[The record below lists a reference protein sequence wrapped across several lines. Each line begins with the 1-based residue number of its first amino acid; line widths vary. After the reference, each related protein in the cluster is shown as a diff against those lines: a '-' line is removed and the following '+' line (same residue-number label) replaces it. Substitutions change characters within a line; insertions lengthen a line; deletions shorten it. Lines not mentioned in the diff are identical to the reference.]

1 MLLEIACQNL
11 GWPSHDE
18 VLRPTA
24 AGPRHYAERVRQKI
38 GEALERHVSGI
49 QVTTGIL
56 CADSYADTS
65 EAPIAVVCQFSRM
78 VSDDTLREAQRLC
91 WNFSRTALLITLEP
105 HRIQSWTCSK
115 KPGKKRKTND
125 FRILPPIEWKEG
137 ESPAS
142 ILQQEA
148 AQALHWVQ
156 LVTGS
161 LLEQHKS
168 KFPKD
173 ERVDAVLVSNLKAVR
188 AELTKGLNLP
198 IEICHSLLARLIFTQ
213 FLFQRTDSAGR
224 SAISQTVLDGRFDD
238 HLREVYAQPT
248 ALESILRDKE
258 ETYALF
264 RWLNEKFNGDMFPGK
279 GCTAEEREAEWQA
292 EKAKVEQK
300 HLDLLADFVSGKIH
314 LKTKQQFLWAEYS
327 FDALPLE
334 FISSVYEEFL
344 TADDLALGAHYTPP
358 HLVDFVLDGV
368 LPWGGKE
375 WDLKILDPCCGSSIF
390 LVKAFQRLV
399 QRWKNAHPEDE
410 PRVDDLRPILENNL
424 LGVDMSKEALRVASF
439 SLCLAL
445 CDALD
450 PKHYWK
456 RTVFPPLRDI
466 RLIESDFFN
475 EDKPGFRTKEDAGTW
490 DLVIGNAP
498 WGGGSLS
505 DDSAGIRWGK
515 SNNWPVTNKNPGLIF
530 LAKAAALTRKKG
542 RVAMIVPAMP
552 LLYQNSSDQTRDFR
566 IKLFTSYTVE
576 EVVSLTHLRWQLFE
590 KVKARAC
597 VVTLQPVPP
606 TSPELELSYICPQ
619 PQYSADDN
627 ALITIEPQDLH
638 AITHDEAANDPLVWS
653 VLLLGGRRDLRL
665 VRQLG
670 GEMTLA
676 KLKSSD
682 VENAADGQVLLT
694 RRGIARSPSNTRDDN
709 EILDRPLLEAISF
722 PDDGLYLDAYALKPN
737 RNAKVEAESASNYE
751 AFALP
756 QLLIKLTLV
765 KSVGRFQARLVQSA
779 RKKAVI
785 CNRNFLTVHQF
796 KDGDGWLR
804 SACLTFRSRL
814 SAYFLALTSRL
825 ASDRAEALSGDILN
839 VPIPHPTPSLT
850 KDVSDLS
857 EVDSLVEEAFH
868 LKAPE
873 SALIE
878 DMLTFVYREG
888 GEDKQ
893 GRKQTLRAREH
904 ESDQDGDVGDLHRYA
919 DFLVKALRST
929 FGRDKTVRATIF
941 EEAQPHDKL
950 PMRMVAIHLNWPSQR
965 QVITKEVLDSKGMR
979 KKLKEAFTQLMGVR
993 SRHGVPVSSGI
1004 GFQRIARVFVTHK
1017 APNGEKVPTVL
1028 YLKPDQRRHWTRS
1041 QALRDADELAATIM
1055 TASKRPKT

>member
-11 GWPSHDE
+11 GWPSHQE
-18 VLRPTA
+18 ILRPKA
-24 AGPRHYAERVRQKI
+24 AGPRHYAERVAQKI
-38 GEALERHVSGI
+38 GQALQRRLNGEEV
-49 QVTTGIL
+49 VTGIL
-56 CADSYADTS
+56 CADSHADTS
-65 EAPIAVVCQFSRM
+65 EAPIAVVCQFSRR
-78 VSDDTLREAQRLC
+78 VDDDTLREAQRLC

-115 KPGKKRKTND
+115 KPGKKRKTKD
-125 FRILPPIEWKEG
+125 FRILPPIEWEEG

-156 LVTGS
+156 LVSGG
-161 LLEQHKS
+161 LLEKHKD

-188 AELTKGLNLP
+188 AELTKPSDLNLP
-198 IEICHSLLARLIFTQ
+198 IDICHSLLARLIFTQ
-213 FLFQRTDSAGR
+213 FLFQRTDTAGR
-224 SAISQTVLDGRFDD
+224 PAISQTVLDGRFDGR
-238 HLREVYAQPT
+238 LREVYPHAT

-264 RWLNEKFNGDMFPGK
+264 RWLNDKFNGDMFPGK
-279 GCTAEEREAEWQA
+279 GGTPEEREAEWQV
-292 EKAKVEQK
+292 EKDAVEQK
-300 HLDLLADFVSGKIH
+300 HLNLLADFVSGKMH

-327 FDALPLE
+327 FDTLPLE

-368 LPWGGKE
+368 LPWGGKD
-375 WDLKILDPCCGSSIF
+375 WGLKILDPCCGSSIF

-399 QRWKNAHPEDE
+399 QRWKNAHPKDD

-466 RLIESDFFN
+466 RLIKSDFFD
-475 EDKPGFRTKEDAGTW
+475 EDKPGFRTKDDAETW

-498 WGGGSLS
+498 WGGSSLP

-515 SNNWPVTNKNPGLIF
+515 TNGWPVADKNPGLIF
-530 LAKAAALTRKKG
+530 LAKAAALTKKKG

-552 LLYQNSSDQTRDFR
+552 LLYQNSSDQTREFR
-566 IKLFTSYTVE
+566 KKLFTTYTIE
-576 EVVSLTHLRWQLFE
+576 EVVSLTHLRAQLFE
-590 KVKARAC
+590 KVKAKAC
-597 VVTLQPVPP
+597 VVTLQPVQP
-606 TSPELELSYICPQ
+606 SSADLELSYICPQ
-619 PQYSADDN
+619 PQYSSDDK
-627 ALITIEPQDLH
+627 ALITIEPQDTH
-638 AITHDEAANDPLVWS
+638 SITHAEAAYDPIVWS

-665 VRQLG
+665 VRQLC
-670 GEMTLA
+670 GEKTLA
-676 KLKSSD
+676 TLRASSKD
-682 VENAADGQVLLT
+682 TAKDGEVLLYREGIIRGST
-694 RRGIARSPSNTRDDN
+694 KQRDEKQILGRR
-709 EILDRPLLEAISF
+709 ILENPNF
-722 PDDGLYLDAYALKPN
+722 PGQDSIRICANDLPIN
-737 RNAKVEAESASNYE
+737 QNPKVDHLHASKDFSAFE
-751 AFALP
+751 LP
-756 QLLIKLTLV
+756 QLILKKTLL
-765 KSVGRFQARLVQSA
+765 KSVGRFQARLA
-779 RKKAVI
+779 TGADRGII
-785 CNRNFLTVHQF
+785 CTHSYVSVHQF
-796 KDGDGWLR
+796 NGGDGWLR

-814 SAYFLALTSRL
+814 AAYFLTLTGRL
-825 ASDRAEALSGDILN
+825 GSERPEALSGEILN
-839 VPIPHPTPSLT
+839 IPIPPPSPELT
-850 KDVSDLS
+850 RDITDLS
-857 EVDSLVEEAFH
+857 EVDSLVENAFR
-868 LKAPE
+868 LKGPE
-873 SALIE
+873 SQLIE
-878 DMLTFVYREG
+878 DLLTFVNREG
-888 GEDKQ
+888 GGDE
-893 GRKQTLRAREH
+893 GRKPTLRARDDEP
-904 ESDQDGDVGDLHRYA
+904 GDLHRYA

-941 EEAQPHDKL
+941 EEEQPHDKL

-965 QVITKEVLDSKGMR
+965 QVITKEVLDSQGMR

-993 SRHGVPVSSGI
+993 SRHGVPISSGI
-1004 GFQRIARVFVTHK
+1004 GFQRIAQVFVTHK
-1017 APNGEKVPTVL
+1017 APSGEKVPTVL
-1028 YLKPDQRRHWTRS
+1028 FLKPDQRRHWTRS

-1055 TASKRPKT
+1055 TASKRPKA

>member
-1 MLLEIACQNL
+1 MLLEIACQHL
-11 GWPSHDE
+11 GWPSHQE
-18 VLRPTA
+18 ILRPKA
-24 AGPRHYAERVRQKI
+24 AGPRHYAERVEQKI
-38 GEALERHVSGI
+38 GQALKRMLDGDEV
-49 QVTTGIL
+49 VTGIL
-56 CADSYADTS
+56 SADPHADTS
-65 EAPIAVVCQFSRM
+65 EAPIAVICQFSRM
-78 VSDDTLREAQRLC
+78 VSDDILREAQRLC

-115 KPGKKRKTND
+115 KPGKNRKTKD
-125 FRILPPIEWKEG
+125 FRILPPIEWEEG
-137 ESPAS
+137 ESPVS

-156 LVTGS
+156 LVSGG
-161 LLEQHKS
+161 LLDKHKD

-188 AELTKGLNLP
+188 AELTNPSGLNLR
-198 IEICHSLLARLIFTQ
+198 IDICHSLLARLIFTQ
-213 FLFQRTDSAGR
+213 FLFQRTDTAGR
-224 SAISQTVLDGRFDD
+224 PAISQTVLDGRFDGR
-238 HLREVYAQPT
+238 LRKVYPHAT
-248 ALESILRDKE
+248 ALEAILRDKD

-264 RWLNEKFNGDMFPGK
+264 RWLNDKFNGDMFPGK
-279 GCTAEEREAEWQA
+279 GGTPEEREAEWQA
-292 EKAKVEQK
+292 EKDAVEQK
-300 HLDLLADFVSGKIH
+300 HLNLLADFVSGKMH
-314 LKTKQQFLWAEYS
+314 LKTKQQLLWAEYS
-327 FDALPLE
+327 FDTLPLE

-368 LPWGGKE
+368 LPWGGKD

-399 QRWKNAHPEDE
+399 QRWKNAHPKDD

-456 RTVFPPLRDI
+456 RTVFPPLRGI
-466 RLIESDFFN
+466 RLIKSDFFE
-475 EDKPGFRTKEDAGTW
+475 EDKQGFRTKEDAGTW

-498 WGGGSLS
+498 WGGGSLA
-505 DDSAGIRWGK
+505 DDSAGVRWGK
-515 SNNWPVTNKNPGLIF
+515 ANGWPVTNKNPGLIF
-530 LAKAAALTRKKG
+530 LAKAAALTKKKG

-552 LLYQNSSDQTRDFR
+552 LLYQNSSDQTREFR
-566 IKLFTSYTVE
+566 KKLFTTYSIE
-576 EVVSLTHLRWQLFE
+576 EVTSLTHLRWQLFE

-606 TSPELELSYICPQ
+606 SSPELELSYICPQ

-627 ALITIEPQDLH
+627 ALITIEPQDIH
-638 AITHDEAANDPLVWS
+638 AITHDEAAHDPLVWS

-665 VRQLG
+665 VRQLD
-670 GEMTLA
+670 GEMTLG
-676 KLKSSD
+676 KLK
-682 VENAADGQVLLT
+682 AAAKNDPNDSGVLLI
-694 RRGIARSPSNTRDDN
+694 RRGIDRGLKNRSERKQIIGRR
-709 EILDRPLLEAISF
+709 ILEQPDF
-722 PDDGLYLDAYALKPN
+722 PPECGLVLDAATCPK
-737 RNAKVEAESASNYE
+737 NADPMVYHTSDFSA
-751 AFALP
+751 FDLP
-756 QLLIKLTLV
+756 QLVIKQSLIKD
-765 KSVGRFQARLVQSA
+765 VGRFQAVRIVSTESETDGLIVTKSYTS
-779 RKKAVI
+779 I
-785 CNRNFLTVHQF
+785 HQF
-796 KDGDGWLR
+796 KDGDGWLCA
-804 SACLTFRSRL
+804 ACLAFRSRL

-825 ASDRAEALSGDILN
+825 ASDRAEALSGDILD
-839 VPIPHPTPSLT
+839 VPIPHPTPSIT
-850 KDVSDLS
+850 KEVTDLAQ
-857 EVDSLVEEAFH
+857 VDSLVEEAFH

-888 GEDKQ
+888 GEDKE
-893 GRKQTLRAREH
+893 GRKPTLRARDDEP
-904 ESDQDGDVGDLHRYA
+904 GDLHRYA

-941 EEAQPHDKL
+941 EEEQPHDKL
-950 PMRMVAIHLNWPSQR
+950 PMRMVAIYLNLPSQR

-979 KKLKEAFTQLMGVR
+979 KKLKEAFIQLMGVR

-1004 GFQRIARVFVTHK
+1004 GFQRIARIFVTHK
-1017 APNGEKVPTVL
+1017 APTGEKVPTVL

-1055 TASKRPKT
+1055 SASKRPKA

>member
-11 GWPSHDE
+11 GWPSHQE
-18 VLRPTA
+18 ILRPKA
-24 AGPRHYAERVRQKI
+24 AGPRHYAERVAQKI
-38 GEALERHVSGI
+38 GQALQRKLSGEE
-49 QVTTGIL
+49 VVTGIL
-56 CADSYADTS
+56 CADSHADTS

-78 VSDDTLREAQRLC
+78 VSDDFLREAQRLC

-156 LVTGS
+156 LVSGG
-161 LLEQHKS
+161 LLEQHKE

-188 AELTKGLNLP
+188 AELTNPTGLNLP

-224 SAISQTVLDGRFDD
+224 SAISQTVLDGRFDG
-238 HLREVYAQPT
+238 HLKKVYTQQE

-279 GCTAEEREAEWQA
+279 GGTPEQREAEWQV
-292 EKAKVEQK
+292 EKDAVEQN
-300 HLDLLADFVSGKIH
+300 HLNLLADFVSGKMQ

-327 FDALPLE
+327 FDTLPLE

-368 LPWGGKE
+368 LPWGGKD

-399 QRWKNAHPEDE
+399 QRWKNAHPKDD

-466 RLIESDFFN
+466 RLIKSDFFD

-498 WGGGSLS
+498 WGGGSLA
-505 DDSAGIRWGK
+505 DDSAGIRWGET
-515 SNNWPVTNKNPGLIF
+515 NNWPVTNKNPGLIF
-530 LAKAAALTRKKG
+530 LAKAAALTKKKG
-542 RVAMIVPAMP
+542 RVAMILPAMP

-566 IKLFTSYTVE
+566 KKLFTTYTVE

-619 PQYSADDN
+619 PQFSADDN
-627 ALITIEPQDLH
+627 ALITIEPQDVH
-638 AITHDEAANDPLVWS
+638 AITHDEAAQDPLVWS
-653 VLLLGGRRDLRL
+653 VLLLGGRRDLELIRRL
-665 VRQLG
+665 G
-670 GEMTLA
+670 AEMTLR
-676 KLKSSD
+676 KLRAESP
-682 VENAADGQVLLT
+682 ELAADGQVLVT
-694 RRGIARSPSNTRDDN
+694 REGIIRGKKNRRREPQ
-709 EILDRPLLEAISF
+709 ILGRRILEAPSF
-722 PDDGLYLDAYALKPN
+722 PEGDGLSLDGDKLPE
-737 RNAKVEAESASNYE
+737 NADPLVGHGSANFQ
-751 AFALP
+751 AFELP
-756 QLLIKLTLV
+756 QLIV
-765 KSVGRFQARLVQSA
+765 KQTVLKSIGRFQGRIVKGTRGIICSQSY
-779 RKKAVI
+779 I
-785 CNRNFLTVHQF
+785 SVHQF
-796 KDGDGWLR
+796 REGDNWLHA
-804 SACLTFRSRL
+804 ACLAFRSGV
-814 SAYFLALTSRL
+814 SAYFLTLTSRL
-825 ASDRAEALSGDILN
+825 ASDRAESLSGDMLD
-839 VPIPHPTPSLT
+839 VPVPHPTPSLT

-857 EVDSLVEEAFH
+857 EVDSLIEEAFH

-888 GEDKQ
+888 GEEKQ
-893 GRKQTLRAREH
+893 GRKQTLRAREPD
-904 ESDQDGDVGDLHRYA
+904 SDQEGDVGDLHRYA

-941 EEAQPHDKL
+941 EEEQPHDKL

-979 KKLKEAFTQLMGVR
+979 TKLKEAFTELMGVR

-1017 APNGEKVPTVL
+1017 APSGEKVPTVL

-1055 TASKRPKT
+1055 TAGKRPKA

>member
-1 MLLEIACQNL
+1 MLLDLTCQNL
-11 GWPSHDE
+11 GWPSRQE
-18 VLRPTA
+18 ILRPSA
-24 AGPRHYAERVRQKI
+24 AGPRHYAERVAQKI
-38 GEALERHVSGI
+38 GRALGKKLDGEEV
-49 QVTTGIL
+49 VTGIL
-56 CADSYADTS
+56 CADPHADTS
-65 EAPIAVVCQFSRM
+65 EAPIAIICQFSRM
-78 VSDDTLREAQRLC
+78 VSDDILREAQRLC

-115 KPGKKRKTND
+115 APGKKRKTRD
-125 FRILPPIEWKEG
+125 YRILPPIEWQEG
-137 ESPAS
+137 ESPES
-142 ILQQEA
+142 VLQQEA

-156 LVTGS
+156 LVSGG
-161 LLEQHKS
+161 LLEQHKG

-173 ERVDAVLVSNLKAVR
+173 ERVDAVLVSNLKSVR
-188 AELTKGLNLP
+188 SELTDPNKLNLP
-198 IEICHSLLARLIFTQ
+198 VEICHSLLARLIFTQ

-224 SAISQTVLDGRFDD
+224 PAISQTVLDGRFDGQ
-238 HLREVYAQPT
+238 LRNTYTHAT

-279 GCTAEEREAEWQA
+279 GGTPEEREAEWQE
-292 EKAKVEQK
+292 EKTAVDQK
-300 HLDLLADFVSGKIH
+300 HLDLLADFVSGKIN
-314 LKTKQQFLWAEYS
+314 LKSKQQFLWAEYS
-327 FDALPLE
+327 FDTLPLE

-368 LPWGGKE
+368 LPWGGKD

-399 QRWKNAHPEDE
+399 QRWKNAHPKDE

-445 CDALD
+445 CDSLD

-456 RTVFPPLRDI
+456 RTVFPPLRGI

-475 EDKPGFRTKEDAGTW
+475 ENNPGFRTQEDAHTW

-498 WGGGSLS
+498 WGGGSLA

-515 SNNWPVTNKNPGLIF
+515 TNNWPVTNKNPGLIF
-530 LAKAAALTRKKG
+530 LAKAAALTKKKG

-552 LLYQNSSDQTRDFR
+552 LLYQNSSEQTREFR
-566 IKLFTSYTVE
+566 KKLFTTYTVE
-576 EVVSLTHLRWQLFE
+576 EVVSLTHLRGQLFE
-590 KVKARAC
+590 KVKARAS
-597 VVTLQPVPP
+597 VVTLQPIRPSSLEV
-606 TSPELELSYICPQ
+606 ELSYICPQ

-627 ALITIEPQDLH
+627 ALITIEPQDVH
-638 AITHDEAANDPLVWS
+638 AITHDEAAHDPLVWS

-665 VRQLG
+665 VKQLG
-670 GEMTLA
+670 RETTLA
-676 KLKSSD
+676 KLKAPSP
-682 VENAADGQVLLT
+682 VEPQEERVVLT
-694 RRGIARSPSNTRDDN
+694 RRGIDRGNKTQRIEQQIIGRRILATPVFPTGVLTRLFAN
-709 EILDRPLLEAISF
+709 KLPVNN
-722 PDDGLYLDAYALKPN
+722 DGRVHHRD
-737 RNAKVEAESASNYE
+737 STDFS
-751 AFALP
+751 AFAYP
-756 QLLIKLTLV
+756 QLLIKLTLLKETNRFSAAIIV
-765 KSVGRFQARLVQSA
+765 PDGSSREGVIASKSYLS
-779 RKKAVI
+779 
-785 CNRNFLTVHQF
+785 VHQF
-796 KDGDGWLR
+796 KGGDGWLR

-814 SAYFLALTSRL
+814 SAYFLTLTSRL
-825 ASDRAEALSGDILN
+825 GSDRPEALSGDILD
-839 VPIPHPTPSLT
+839 VPIPHPTPDLMR
-850 KDVSDLS
+850 DVTDLS
-857 EVDSLVEEAFH
+857 EVDSLVEQAFH

-873 SALIE
+873 SVLIE
-878 DMLTFVYREG
+878 DLLTFSNREG
-888 GEDKQ
+888 GGEE
-893 GRKQTLRAREH
+893 GRKPTLRARDNEL
-904 ESDQDGDVGDLHRYA
+904 GDLHRYA

-941 EEAQPHDKL
+941 EEGQSHDKL
-950 PMRMVAIHLNWPSQR
+950 PMRMVAIHLNWPTQR
-965 QVITKEVLDSKGMR
+965 QIITKEVLDSKGMR

-1017 APNGEKVPTVL
+1017 APSGEKVPTVL

-1055 TASKRPKT
+1055 TASKRPKA

>member
-18 VLRPTA
+18 VLRPKA
-24 AGPRHYAERVRQKI
+24 AGPRHYAERVAQKI
-38 GEALERHVSGI
+38 GQALQRRLDGEEV
-49 QVTTGIL
+49 VTGIL
-56 CADSYADTS
+56 CADSQADTS
-65 EAPIAVVCQFSRM
+65 EAPIAVICQFSRR
-78 VSDDTLREAQRLC
+78 VDDDTLREAQRLC

-115 KPGKKRKTND
+115 APSKKRKAKD
-125 FRILPPIEWKEG
+125 YRVLPPIEWEEG
-137 ESPAS
+137 ESPSSA
-142 ILQQEA
+142 LQQEA

-156 LVTGS
+156 LVSGG
-161 LLEQHKS
+161 LLEQHKT

-173 ERVDAVLVSNLKAVR
+173 ERVDALLVCNLKAVR
-188 AELTKGLNLP
+188 AELTNPKGLNLP

-224 SAISQTVLDGRFDD
+224 PAISQTVLDGRFDGQ
-238 HLREVYAQPT
+238 LREAYPHAT
-248 ALESILRDKE
+248 ALESMLRDKE

-279 GCTAEEREAEWQA
+279 GGTPEQREAEWQS
-292 EKAKVEQK
+292 EKNAVEQK
-300 HLDLLADFVSGKIH
+300 HLNLLADFVSGKINQ
-314 LKTKQQFLWAEYS
+314 KSKQQFLWAEYS
-327 FDALPLE
+327 FDTLPLE

-368 LPWGGKE
+368 LPWGGKD

-399 QRWKNAHPEDE
+399 QRWKNAHPKDE

-445 CDALD
+445 CDSLD

-456 RTVFPPLRDI
+456 RTVFPPLRGI

-475 EDKPGFRTKEDAGTW
+475 ENNPGFRTQEDAATW

-498 WGGGSLS
+498 WGGGSLA
-505 DDSAGIRWGK
+505 DDSAGILWGK
-515 SNNWPVTNKNPGLIF
+515 TNNWPVTNKNPGLIF
-530 LAKAAALTRKKG
+530 LAKAAALTKKKG
-542 RVAMIVPAMP
+542 RVAMIVPAAS
-552 LLYQNSSDQTRDFR
+552 LLYQSSSEGSNEFR
-566 IKLFTSYTVE
+566 KKLFTSFTIE
-576 EVVSLTHLRWQLFE
+576 EVVTLASLRWQMF
-590 KVKARAC
+590 KGVKSPAC
-597 VVTLQPVPP
+597 IVTLQPAPP
-606 TSPELELSYICPQ
+606 KSLEVELSYITPK
-619 PQYSADDN
+619 PQYSSEDDSTV
-627 ALITIEPQDLH
+627 IIEPQDMH
-638 AITHDEAANDPLVWS
+638 AITHDEAAHDPLVWS

-670 GEMTLA
+670 SEKTLG
-676 KLKSSD
+676 KLKAKSK
-682 VENAADGQVLLT
+682 EKAANGQVLLT
-694 RRGIARSPSNTRDDN
+694 RRGIVRGSAKQRHDIVIMGRP
-709 EILDRPLLEAISF
+709 ILETSDF
-722 PDDGLYLDAYALKPN
+722 PDEGLFVSADHLKPN
-737 RNAKVEAESASNYE
+737 DDDRVEIDSSTNYSAFE
-751 AFALP
+751 LP
-756 QLLIKLTLV
+756 QMLV
-765 KSVGRFQARLVQSA
+765 KLSILEDVGRFQARLVRSKKGQS
-779 RKKAVI
+779 VL
-785 CNRNFLTVHQF
+785 CNQSYLSVHQF
-796 KDGDGWLR
+796 RGGGEWLM
-804 SACLTFRSRL
+804 SACLTFRSKL

-825 ASDRAEALSGDILN
+825 ASDRASARVGDLLD
-839 VPIPHPTPSLT
+839 VPIPHPTPSLI
-850 KDVSDLS
+850 KDVTNLS

-868 LKAPE
+868 LQAPE

-878 DMLTFVYREG
+878 DMLSFVYREG
-888 GEDKQ
+888 GEEKE
-893 GRKQTLRAREH
+893 GRKPTLRARDDEP
-904 ESDQDGDVGDLHRYA
+904 GDLHRYA

-941 EEAQPHDKL
+941 EEEQSHDKL

-965 QVITKEVLDSKGMR
+965 QVITKELLDSKGMR
-979 KKLKEAFTQLMGVR
+979 KKMKEAFTQLMGVR

-1017 APNGEKVPTVL
+1017 APSGEKVPTVL

-1055 TASKRPKT
+1055 TASKRPKA